1 MMIAMQAA
9 ALLFLALG
17 LAPAGAGLD
26 EVPPVESPVPTEVQ
40 AKFRLSPFYRQSVMV
55 GPFPVLASEE
65 VDPRALREAAYLI
78 QRMIGHRPEVLEA
91 LAASRTRFSVMA
103 DTEMTTDVPE
113 HADLDPRGYW
123 DRRAR
128 GLGAT
133 RSRPSVSCG
142 EENLLCFEGDPY
154 RTENILIHEFAHAIH
169 EMGMNRVDPT
179 FDARLLDAFDQA
191 MDEELWINTYAASNH
206 REYWAELVQSYFD
219 TNREDDSLHNH
230 VDTRGELAAYDSRGH
245 ALCVEI
251 FGANPWKYRRPAD
264 REDGAAGTGHLKG
277 WMPDEGPRFAWPEDV
292 IIAWN
297 EHQAGTLK
305 LRPRKNESALD
316 HLRRRADAGE
326 VDALVEMGWKH
337 REGVGVDQSDVE
349 AVRYYRLA
357 ADKGDPAG
365 QDSLAWM
372 MKFGRGIDQDDV
384 RALELFR
391 RSAESGH
398 SQAMYN
404 LALMLEA
411 GRGVSGPDLDEAAEW
426 LRQAVAKGH
435 VAAGDA
441 LARIG
446 N

>member
-9 ALLFLALG
+9 TLIFLVLSTAS
-17 LAPAGAGLD
+17 AWAGLD
-26 EVPPVESPVPTEVQ
+26 EIPPVESPVPTEIQ
-40 AKFRLSPFYRQSVMV
+40 AKFRLAPFYRQSVMV
-55 GPFPVLASEE
+55 GPFPVLASKE
-65 VDPRALREAAYLI
+65 VDPRALQEAAYLI

-103 DTEMTTDVPE
+103 HTEMTTDVPE
-113 HADLDPRGYW
+113 HADLNPPGYW

-154 RTENILIHEFAHAIH
+154 STENILIHEFAHAIH
-169 EMGMNRVDPT
+169 EMGMNRVDST
-179 FDARLLDAFDQA
+179 FDARLLEAFNQA
-191 MDEELWINTYAASNH
+191 MDEELWANTYAASNH

-230 VDTRGELAAYDSRGH
+230 VDTRDELAAYDSRGH

-251 FGANPWKYRRPAD
+251 FGTNPWKYQRPAD
-264 REDGAAGTGHLKG
+264 RKDDAAGTGHLKG
-277 WMPDEGPRFAWPEDV
+277 WKPDEGPRFAWPEEV

-305 LRPRKNESALD
+305 LRRRKGESALD
-316 HLRRRADAGE
+316 HLRRRASAGE
-326 VDALVEMGWKH
+326 VDALVELGWKH
-337 REGVGVDQSDVE
+337 REGVGVEQSDVK
-349 AVRYYRLA
+349 AVQYYREA

-384 RALELFR
+384 RAVELFR

-411 GRGVSGPDLDEAAEW
+411 GRGVSEPDLDAAVEW
-426 LRQAVAKGH
+426 LRRAVAKGH

-441 LARIG
+441 LGRIG